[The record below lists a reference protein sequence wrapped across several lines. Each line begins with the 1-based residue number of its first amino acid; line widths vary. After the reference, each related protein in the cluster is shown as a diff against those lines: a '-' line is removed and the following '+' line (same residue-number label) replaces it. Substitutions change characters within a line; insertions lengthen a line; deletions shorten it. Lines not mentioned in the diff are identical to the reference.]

1 MLAHVDDG
9 KLTSKG
15 VIAQILAEE
24 HRRIREDR
32 GNTKAYYTKS
42 LGKGKGKQ
50 NCRKDKNCS
59 YCKHKGH
66 DISKCYTL
74 KWEQEEKA
82 SKANSR
88 SGTLS
93 SGKSSGKSSLTKSS
107 SGKALGS
114 AKVARANA
122 SDDSGSDSDE
132 TIQVYMAHTAS
143 IPSAPV
149 EPTIERVYKTKA
161 EISRSN
167 LQNGWLID
175 SGASR
180 MMCSHHSWFTTYS
193 PLSNQTKVILG
204 NDSSI
209 PAIGTG

>member
-15 VIAQILAEE
+15 VIVQILAEE
-24 HRRIREDR
+24 HRRIRED
-32 GNTKAYYTKS
+32 GGDAKAYYAKS
-42 LGKGKGKQ
+42 PGKGKGKQ
-50 NCRKDKNCS
+50 NRRKDKKCS
-59 YCKHKGH
+59 HCERKGH
-66 DISKCYTL
+66 DVSECYTL
-74 KWEQEEKA
+74 KREQEEKA

-88 SGTLS
+88 SGTPS
-93 SGKSSGKSSLTKSS
+93 SGKPSGKSSSTKSS
-107 SGKALGS
+107 SGKASGS
-114 AKVARANA
+114 AKVTRANA
-122 SDDSGSDSDE
+122 SDDSSSDSDE
-132 TIQVYMAHTAS
+132 TVQVYMARTAS